1 MATCRL
7 PCDLR
12 GVESRGAAES
22 HDGEFA
28 RVDPSLDRHQPY
40 ALGDGGADHLVHA
53 IRGLHIG
60 EVERPP
66 HILRQGSPGGGGVE
80 AGPAAKEVARIQ
92 VPQYQAGIGDGRPL
106 PALAVAGRSGIRPG
120 AFRADVEDTTFI
132 DPRDA
137 ASTGAQG
144 VDVDH
149 RGGDLPPGLEL
160 LVGDV
165 GNPVLDQ
172 RDVGAG
178 AAHVE
183 GDEFGFLQQ
192 LADVRGGADASR
204 RAGQDRAH
212 RHAAGVPYGG
222 HSAVG
227 LHDQH
232 VLQLRVRLEPLSQVR
247 QVAAEHRPDVGV
259 DHRGAEAVKLLDL
272 GNDLVGEGGV
282 QVRETLAND
291 FRSLLLVGGVEVGE
305 QETDRQRLGALP
317 DQVLQVFD

>member
-1 MATCRL
+1 M
-7 PCDLR
+7 
-12 GVESRGAAES
+12 
-22 HDGEFA
+22 
-28 RVDPSLDRHQPY
+28 
-40 ALGDGGADHLVHA
+40 
-53 IRGLHIG
+53 
-60 EVERPP
+60 
-66 HILRQGSPGGGGVE
+66 
-80 AGPAAKEVARIQ
+80 
-92 VPQYQAGIGDGRPL
+92 
-106 PALAVAGRSGIRPG
+106 
-120 AFRADVEDTTFI
+120 
-132 DPRDA
+132 
-137 ASTGAQG
+137 
-144 VDVDH
+144 DVDH

-183 GDEFGFLQQ
+183 GNDFAQASCRPARLGFLQQ
-192 LADVRGGADASR
+192 LADVRGGADATR

-232 VLQLRVRLEPLSQVR
+232 VLQLRVRLEPLSEVR

-259 DHRGAEAVKLLDL
+259 DHRGAEAVELLDL

-305 QETDRQRLGALP
+305 QETDRQRLSALP
-317 DQVLQVFD
+317 DQVLQVFDQGGLVQGPLHLAAGANSLRDANPQVARRQRLGRRHAQVVPVLLQSLPHLQQVAETIGCDEPDRSPFPFHQRVGGNSRPVDHQVRVLPAAGPEKGRKRRLPPAVRS